1 MIILSRIA
9 ITISSLFY
17 GYFLLNILLIN
28 HYREPS
34 QSFKKGT
41 QPYRLYLIIPVLN
54 EAGVITTTINRLSQE
69 LAKLPDSIEPQIIAV
84 DDNSSDRSL
93 AELAASKSPFLQIL
107 HRAGNER
114 QGKGA
119 VINTA
124 VHYLQNTLARQASPE
139 TTVIGVLD
147 ADAFMNFQDLTKVV
161 AQFEAMPKMAM
172 LQTGVSINNQTNWL
186 TRMQNFEFMCINS
199 STQQLRN
206 RLGQGIASGN
216 GQFVRL
222 SLARNNAWGN
232 SLLEDLEYTLRTWL
246 LGGQVRF
253 THTIVVQQEAVRQLP
268 AFFNQR
274 VRWCQGAVQCM
285 HYLPVLWRSRF
296 VNNFQKFD
304 TTFWITMPITG
315 CLVPITSLVALVT
328 LITHSLQNW
337 SDGWHHLALVTI
349 LIITV
354 LSCIVFTNLFE
365 RNTRDAHLPFKL
377 WSTLLDSFSFQVY
390 LLIIGLTPY
399 AAITRQLIGQTKWT
413 KTTHGS
419 APVTDDLKSL
429 VKGDE

>member
-34 QSFKKGT
+34 QSYKKGP

-54 EAGVITTTINRLSQE
+54 EASVITTTINRLSHE
-69 LAKLPDSIEPQIIAV
+69 LAQLPSSIQAQIIAV
-84 DDNSSDRSL
+84 DDNSSDHSL

-107 HRAGNER
+107 HRAGNDR

-124 VHYLQNTLARQASPE
+124 VHYLQHTLARQASPQK
-139 TTVIGVLD
+139 TVIGVLD
-147 ADAFMNFQDLTKVV
+147 ADAFMTAQDLTKVV

-186 TRMQNFEFMCINS
+186 TRMQNFEFMCVNS

-222 SLARNNAWGN
+222 SLAQNNAWGN

-253 THTIVVQQEAVRQLP
+253 THTIVVQQEAIRQLP
-268 AFFNQR
+268 AFFHQR
-274 VRWCQGAVQCM
+274 VRWCQGAVQCL

-304 TTFWITMPITG
+304 TTFWIVMPITG
-315 CLVPITSLVALVT
+315 CIVPITSLVALIT
-328 LITHSLQNW
+328 LVTHSLQNW
-337 SDGWHHLALVTI
+337 SDGWHHLALTMIVVI
-349 LIITV
+349 AV
-354 LSCIVFTNLFE
+354 LSCLVFTNLFE
-365 RNTRDAHLPFKL
+365 RNTQAAKLPFNL
-377 WSTLLDSFSFQVY
+377 CTALLDSFSFQIY
-390 LLIIGLTPY
+390 LLIVGLTPY
-399 AAITRQLIGQTKWT
+399 AAITRQLVGQTNWT
-413 KTTHGS
+413 KTSHGDS
-419 APVTDDLKSL
+419 NLKQSYQR
-429 VKGDE
+429 G